1 MKSRIF
7 LDTNVFIFAFEFPDS
22 NSNTIIELLND
33 GEIEAIIS
41 ERVVKEVYRY
51 FRKYYDKNLADN
63 FRKYLYEACKIS
75 LARDVKDT
83 MKEYSKQIKEKDIE
97 QLAVV
102 KKYGIK
108 YLISLDRDFIRQE
121 EYRTPKQF
129 VELIPMVKAK
139 YFFFF

>member
-1 MKSRIF
+1 MKNRIF

-22 NSNTIIELLND
+22 NSNTIIELLN
-33 GEIEAIIS
+33 GGKIEAVIS
-41 ERVVKEVYRY
+41 ERVIKEVYRY

-63 FRKYLYEACKIS
+63 FRKYLYESCRIS
-75 LARDVKDT
+75 FARDVKGT
-83 MKEYSKQIKEKDIE
+83 MKKYSGQIKEKDLE

-108 YLISLDRDFIRQE
+108 YLISLDRDFIGQE

-129 VELIPMVKAK
+129 VDFICGESKESE
-139 YFFFF
+139 F